1 MATTRY
7 EADELLKV
15 STESFP
21 LTVSVHIGNGQ
32 GGGYL
37 IFKGT
42 DLIGVNRKAVIA
54 NLDNV
59 GEWVFITVTIK
70 DKLEETNWTSVTVF
84 VEEHNSRSAIKL
96 GPYSKELENHLDT
109 IIYAIKLKMQLQ

>member
-7 EADELLKV
+7 EADELLQL
-15 STESFP
+15 SANSFP
-21 LTVSVHIGNGQ
+21 LTISVHIGNGQ

-42 DLIGVNRKAVIA
+42 ALIGVNHEAVIA
-54 NLDNV
+54 QQNDV
-59 GEWVFITVTIK
+59 DEWIFITVTIK

-84 VEEHNSRSAIKL
+84 IEEHNKPVPIKL
-96 GPYSKELENHLDT
+96 GPYSRELENHLDT
-109 IIYAIKLKMQLQ
+109 IIYAIKLKMQR